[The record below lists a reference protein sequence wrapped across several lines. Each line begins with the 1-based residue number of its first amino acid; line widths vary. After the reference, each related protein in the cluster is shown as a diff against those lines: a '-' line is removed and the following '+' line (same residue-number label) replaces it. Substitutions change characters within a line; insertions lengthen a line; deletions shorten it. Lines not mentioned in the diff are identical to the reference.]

1 MTQSVDTPRRPAIVA
16 VLVAAVLTVAKLI
29 IGVATGSLAVLATAV
44 DSLMDLTCSGL
55 NVFFLGLA
63 RKPPDDEHR
72 FGHGKAEA
80 LSGVIQATIIAMGGL
95 FLAGHSVR
103 ELLTLSMVRS
113 TAPGIV
119 VSVISVPISLALGL
133 YLRHQAHR
141 LASVALR
148 ADAFHYLTDV
158 GTSAVAAAALVIVRL
173 TGVDAWDPLGSLAIS
188 AYIVIEAVGI
198 LKEAADE
205 LLDRGLPPSFESE
218 VGEVIASLGDDVQ
231 GFSDLRTRRGGKTI
245 FIELRLRLDGEISF
259 NRSHTLTE
267 DLIARLKRRFGSS
280 TQVMIDTDP
289 VDRTEPQAPGSRC
302 RDPG

>member
-1 MTQSVDTPRRPAIVA
+1 MSPGTSRRPAVIAAFVA
-16 VLVAAVLTVAKLI
+16 GCLTVAKLSV
-29 IGVATGSLAVLATAV
+29 GVLTGSLAVLATAV

-103 ELLTLSMVRS
+103 ELLTLTTVRS
-113 TAPGIV
+113 TTPGII
-119 VSVISVPISLALGL
+119 VSAISVPISLTLGL
-133 YLRHQAHR
+133 YLRRQSRR

-158 GTSAVAAAALVIVRL
+158 GTSTVAAGALVAVRL
-173 TGVDAWDPLGSLAIS
+173 TGIDAWDPIGSLAIS
-188 AYIVIEAVGI
+188 GYIVFEAVRI

-205 LLDRGLPPSFESE
+205 LLDRGLPAAFEAE
-218 VGEVIASLGDDVQ
+218 VTEVIASLGDDVQ
-231 GFSDLRTRRGGKTI
+231 GYSDLRTRRSGKTV

-259 NRSHTLTE
+259 SRSHLLTE
-267 DLIARLKRRFGSS
+267 ELIGRLRRRFGSS

-289 VDRTEPQAPGSRC
+289 VERDAGKGGLPAPHERA
-302 RDPG
+302 